1 MRALT
6 RCRTPRRAN
15 NAPRAQARCHVGDI
29 AGAERAL
36 AEMQQAGLSP
46 NVVSFSTLMAH
57 YCREGDMSAAEFTL
71 EQMRDAGVAADLQ
84 VRACA
89 RARFEPRWV
98 RARATRPRAWSVRSS
113 RRAPRRRR

>member
-57 YCREGDMSAAEFTL
+57 YCREGDMSAA
-71 EQMRDAGVAADLQ
+71 
-84 VRACA
+84 
-89 RARFEPRWV
+89 
-98 RARATRPRAWSVRSS
+98 
-113 RRAPRRRR
+113 